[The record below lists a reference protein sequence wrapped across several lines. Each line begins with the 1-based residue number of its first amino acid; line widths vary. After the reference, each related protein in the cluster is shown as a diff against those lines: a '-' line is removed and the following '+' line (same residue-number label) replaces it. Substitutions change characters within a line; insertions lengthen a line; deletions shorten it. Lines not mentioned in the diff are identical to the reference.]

1 MSDVESSELEVLET
15 EVYDFLPSM
24 TSSELEQLYESI
36 GLSCPEIF
44 KGKRNMLMRGIN
56 KHLLEVETTGN
67 KDTVIKSIHSFCVEK
82 SGKVDMTET
91 PGEENKIG
99 LLDSNTV
106 ENILNGPLMDIPVM
120 KTKFEEFLKQCT
132 DNWEEVKQQKL
143 IAQKKEA
150 EERMKKVVQNIPTA
164 AVARPAVLKLSG
176 TIGGSKSISYEDLN
190 FQIKIAV
197 KQGYHEQQMVGAIIR
212 AISSDAEDLRTLFEL
227 RADNLN
233 LGDMLAVLE
242 PILKEKDSAS
252 YFSELCNAIQN
263 STQTCMEFV
272 VGLLSLKEK
281 ILVRSLKEGTPF
293 DKNMLMNQL
302 MKTLYSGIRN
312 TNIRSEIREN
322 CRGIQD
328 ITEAQLVK
336 IVGEAVSIENTRNEK
351 FAARKSEINAL
362 NLGNVENFKPG
373 KNKENYLP
381 VQVQELKV
389 AHETQMAGLKADMD
403 ELKSLFTSTVNN
415 LVAQATAQNNSPNN
429 NNMLRHNAQTWYPSN
444 NIPEIAPPHQAQN
457 LLRQDPHLGNNGR
470 NWRRRGRCDACV
482 SGNVF
487 RCPHCFVCNGEGHK
501 STECPTR
508 NANGNPGN
516 EIRS

>member
-1 MSDVESSELEVLET
+1 M
-15 EVYDFLPSM
+15 
-24 TSSELEQLYESI
+24 QI
-36 GLSCPEIF
+36 PE
-44 KGKRNMLMRGIN
+44 
-56 KHLLEVETTGN
+56 
-67 KDTVIKSIHSFCVEK
+67 
-82 SGKVDMTET
+82 
-91 PGEENKIG
+91 
-99 LLDSNTV
+99 
-106 ENILNGPLMDIPVM
+106 M

-132 DNWEEVKQQKL
+132 ENWEEAKKQKL
-143 IAQKKEA
+143 LSQRKEA
-150 EERMKKVVQNIPTA
+150 EERMNKVIQNIPTAAA

-190 FQIKIAV
+190 FQIKNAV
-197 KQGYHEQQMVGAIIR
+197 KQGYPEQQMVGAIIR

-233 LGDMLAVLE
+233 LGEMLAVLE

-272 VGLLSLKEK
+272 VGLSLKEK
-281 ILVRSLKEGTPF
+281 ILVRSVKEGTPF

-322 CRGIQD
+322 CRGIHD

-336 IVGEAVSIENTRNEK
+336 IVGEAVSIENTRNDK

-362 NLGNVENFKPG
+362 NLGNGENCKTG

-381 VQVQELKV
+381 AQVQELKV

-415 LVAQATAQNNSPNN
+415 LVAQTTAQNFHNNTPNI
-429 NNMLRHNAQTWYPSN
+429 LRPTAQTWFPS
-444 NIPEIAPPHQAQN
+444 NIPEIAQSSQSQN
-457 LLRQDPHLGNNGR
+457 VLRPNAHGGNNSR

-501 STECPTR
+501 STECPAR
-508 NANGNPGN
+508 NNENPGN
-516 EIRS
+516 DSRS